1 MTVSL
6 NKLQEA
12 VLDSYNALTQFL
24 KDGDEDVEECSVK
37 LDGHLLYKKMQ
48 ALHNNLIWVLG
59 IIDPE
64 TGEGHLD
71 KEGVEI
77 NPYHFDE

>member
-1 MTVSL
+1 
-6 NKLQEA
+6 
-12 VLDSYNALTQFL
+12 
-24 KDGDEDVEECSVK
+24 
-37 LDGHLLYKKMQ
+37 MQ

-77 NPYHFDE
+77 NAYYFDE